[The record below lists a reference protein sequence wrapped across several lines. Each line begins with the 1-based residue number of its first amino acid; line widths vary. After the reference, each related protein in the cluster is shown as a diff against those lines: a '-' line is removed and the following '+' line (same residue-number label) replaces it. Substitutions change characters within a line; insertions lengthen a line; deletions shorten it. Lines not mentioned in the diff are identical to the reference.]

1 MNFKTYPLQKITW
14 LAWPLILLGAASV
27 STFSQTKPENAP
39 PKVDVTAT
47 STLAPAANDEKAE
60 QIVKRAIEAQGGS
73 AYLGVKTIIGR
84 GYYTP
89 YDKGVSTLPQ
99 AFVDY
104 LVFPD
109 RERTEFRGALGLV
122 IQTNDGDT
130 GWTFERST
138 RSLADM
144 KPEQVQ
150 DFRLAMRTSTDSL
163 LRGWWRKEGARL
175 TYLGRREAG
184 LAKRNEAM
192 RVTYPD
198 GFTVDYEI
206 GAKDWL
212 PAKTFYKRKNDA
224 GEETVEEDRFASYKA
239 IAGVTV
245 PFIIDHYRA
254 GEQSHRIN
262 YDSVEFNKPLADA
275 LFAKPANIKALK

>member
-1 MNFKTYPLQKITW
+1 MNFKAPPLQKSTR
-14 LAWPLILLGAASV
+14 LAWPLLLLFALSV
-27 STFSQTKPENAP
+27 SIFSQTPPANSP
-39 PKVDVTAT
+39 PKVEVTAQ
-47 STLAPAANDEKAE
+47 AAANDEKAE

-73 AYLGVKTIIGR
+73 AYLGTKTIIGR

-89 YDKGVSTLPQ
+89 YDKGISTLPQ

-104 LVFPD
+104 LVFPN
-109 RERTEFRGALGLV
+109 RERTEFRGTLGLV

-184 LAKRNEAM
+184 LAKRNEAV

-206 GAKDWL
+206 GARDGL
-212 PAKTFYKRKNDA
+212 PAKTFYKRKNGA
-224 GEETVEEDRFASYKA
+224 GEEVAEEDRFASYKA
-239 IAGVTV
+239 IAGLTV

-254 GEQSHRIN
+254 GEQSSRIN
-262 YDSVEFNKPLADA
+262 YDSVEFNKPVADA
-275 LFAKPANIKALK
+275 LFAKPVSIKAIK